1 MKILFTIIFLS
12 LFNLLCSEEVNLKLI
27 NDVDRLSKDVQD
39 LQKFVYSNS
48 ENETVQGNSSDQSY
62 SSSAKILDI
71 ENTLKNINSRLE
83 ELEIKISDLYSL
95 YLNKN
100 NVTLSN
106 ATNDDVISLEVESS
120 NIISGKNENQL
131 LGELNLNDIENE
143 KVKEID
149 QEFKL
154 NEIEINQSASKKDNP
169 QKNFKTPFDVIE
181 EMMVAKNYMMTGNN
195 DSAIKIFI
203 QITESSSDNNEVL
216 SEAYY
221 LLGRTYFLQN
231 QFIEAVKY
239 FGIRHRDF
247 SAIVKFKTDN
257 YFWLAKSLI
266 EIGDKENSCLIIE
279 EIIFSEEYDDQPGVT
294 EDSKALQEMQGCG
307 LIID

>member
-169 QKNFKTPFDVIE
+169 QKNFKTWEFLE
-181 EMMVAKNYMMTGNN
+181 LEKN
-195 DSAIKIFI
+195 
-203 QITESSSDNNEVL
+203 
-216 SEAYY
+216 
-221 LLGRTYFLQN
+221 
-231 QFIEAVKY
+231 
-239 FGIRHRDF
+239 
-247 SAIVKFKTDN
+247 
-257 YFWLAKSLI
+257 
-266 EIGDKENSCLIIE
+266 
-279 EIIFSEEYDDQPGVT
+279 
-294 EDSKALQEMQGCG
+294 
-307 LIID
+307 